1 MNKSVFCGNGLG
13 CLFVGLGL
21 LPFEVIGAAAAF
33 LDFICLLAHD
43 WSLQDCDFGFGSGSM
58 KRGVLFFNAILLVA
72 VFFTGC
78 KSWGYLQKQPDVML
92 AIFAEYP
99 PNRNVS
105 VMQISVFRANPRT
118 VSIAQEPVLTLIP
131 KTLRDAQLVE
141 LDGGILEFSLELTS
155 LGTKAYQDVLR
166 RYRQQRLFILVSR
179 RDPDDKKKTRMR
191 CIGVIASENQPDI
204 QRIRFSPDSD
214 EAEAVEIVEGLVL
227 DDFSK

>member
-1 MNKSVFCGNGLG
+1 
-13 CLFVGLGL
+13 
-21 LPFEVIGAAAAF
+21 
-33 LDFICLLAHD
+33 
-43 WSLQDCDFGFGSGSM
+43 M

-141 LDGGILEFSLELTS
+141 LDGGILEISLELTS
-155 LGTKAYQDVLR
+155 LGTKAYQDVLT